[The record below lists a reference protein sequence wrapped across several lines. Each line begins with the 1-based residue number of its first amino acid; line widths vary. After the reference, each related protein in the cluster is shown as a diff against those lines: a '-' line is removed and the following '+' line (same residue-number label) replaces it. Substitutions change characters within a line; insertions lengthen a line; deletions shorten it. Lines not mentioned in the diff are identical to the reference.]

1 LGNLELGFDAIR
13 IADDLNLNTNI
24 YSHLGE
30 NYKHSEYAC
39 GSIEAK
45 SFLAGTH
52 EFISVFNR
60 PMGSKGLND

>member
-1 LGNLELGFDAIR
+1 MGNFELGFDAIR
-13 IADDLNLNTNI
+13 IADNSNLNTNI

-30 NYKHSEYAC
+30 NYKHSEYAY

-52 EFISVFNR
+52 EFKVDEIEVY
-60 PMGSKGLND
+60 SKNG